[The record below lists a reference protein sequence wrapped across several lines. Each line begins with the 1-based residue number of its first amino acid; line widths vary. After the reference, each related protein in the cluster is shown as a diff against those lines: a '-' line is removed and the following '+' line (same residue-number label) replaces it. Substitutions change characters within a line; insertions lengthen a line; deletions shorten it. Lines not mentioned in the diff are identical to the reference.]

1 MLIHWNQIQLIN
13 LLKKGII
20 TIRQDEILS
29 LVKSI
34 NALAVLFK
42 ELSVLVEEQTV
53 MVDKIDAHIEE
64 ALKQT
69 KKGNEELRKV

>member
-1 MLIHWNQIQLIN
+1 MIN